1 MLHSTKSEIEQICG
15 AGEAGMLS
23 KAEAMKLAAP
33 SELLK
38 AATGVLH
45 LVLGSIKTENSLAEQ
60 FPIAL
65 EHAMSALSDSL
76 SDKMLV
82 CAALGV
88 LSTKGEVV
96 KYGDAVCLVIV
107 KLCKHNGL
115 HDTIFVT
122 LEQVMQ
128 VCSHVLFQTQTR
140 LNSFMFSL
148 LSKSM
153 YAFLQHAFIYSM

>member
-1 MLHSTKSEIEQICG
+1 MNAAQHKTEIEQICG
-15 AGEAGMLS
+15 AGEVGMLS
-23 KAEAMKLAAP
+23 KAEAMKPAAP
-33 SELLK
+33 SELLQ
-38 AATGVLH
+38 AATSVLH
-45 LVLGSIKTENSLAEQ
+45 LFLGSIKIEDNLAEQ
-60 FPIAL
+60 LPTAL

-88 LSTKGEVV
+88 LSSKGEAV
-96 KYGDAVCLVIV
+96 KYGEAVCQVIV

-115 HDTIFVT
+115 HDAIFVT

-140 LNSFMFSL
+140 FKFVHVL
-148 LSKSM
+148 L
-153 YAFLQHAFIYSM
+153 AE